1 MSYQSAVRQRG
12 QEEIA
17 KPLHI
22 AVWIMAPVL
31 VSALLAGC
39 AFGGPDLQMIADQ
52 FVAPSS
58 WQTIDDTEVI
68 ESLCIGPDCK
78 SVLMAW
84 GTNAVRTGADF
95 ESLMHQAGWEDIE
108 VDDCEVRTDVTG
120 RVPFCRPIATSGDT
134 HVELTAAGP
143 MVDESLTL
151 RIALSVSSK

>member
-1 MSYQSAVRQRG
+1 MPYQSAVRQRG

-17 KPLHI
+17 KPLHMT
-22 AVWIMAPVL
+22 VWIMALTL

-52 FVAPSS
+52 FAAPSS
-58 WQTIDDTEVI
+58 LQLIDDTEVI

-78 SVLMAW
+78 SVVMAW
-84 GTNAVRTGADF
+84 GTNAVPTGADF

-120 RVPFCRPIATSGDT
+120 RVPFCRSIATSGDT
-134 HVELTAAGP
+134 RVELTAAGP
-143 MVDESLTL
+143 IAGESLSLRITL
-151 RIALSVSSK
+151 RVSSK